1 VHIPLIDQ
9 RTPAPAQGSGG
20 KLTVT
25 FVRAP
30 IVCSEGSINNEATP
44 SIAFA
49 YLSAYVKAH
58 GYRTHIV
65 DGIAE
70 GLNRLWPLPKYPGF
84 MCHGEPFEELI
95 ARIPSDSDVIAFS
108 GMFSGEWPV
117 LRDLILMV
125 HERFPKALYVIGGE
139 HATAVPEYTLRDCPP
154 LDVVVRGE
162 GEHTLYE
169 LLEAYGGSGDY
180 SMVGGISFL
189 DESGAYHENGNL
201 PRIRDANTIPWPD
214 WPEGY
219 LEKFWEAGKSYGVST
234 ARDMPFMASRGCP
247 YSCTFCSNP
256 QMWTTRYVLR
266 SPEDCIAEIRSYV
279 ERYNITSLQ
288 FYDLTAIIKRDWILD
303 FCTRLLKEDFR
314 VSWSLPSG
322 TRSEVLDREALRL
335 IKESGCSY
343 LVYAPES
350 GSAETL
356 AKIKKKVKLDRL
368 EDSVL
373 EARRQGIVVRTNLI
387 IGFPSETRRQVFQ
400 TLLWGLKMAVRGV
413 DEVPVFLYN
422 PYPGSELFDELAAQ
436 GKVRLSDDYFF
447 VLTSINGKYIS
458 SQSVSYNP
466 HIGAVELV
474 FWRTLFMGANYLVS
488 YLLYPARIVRT
499 LRSLFSPGSST
510 VLEHRLKD
518 ALRRHREE
526 RASA

>member
-1 VHIPLIDQ
+1 MSDKP
-9 RTPAPAQGSGG
+9 
-20 KLTVT
+20 KVT

-30 IVCSEGSINNEATP
+30 IVCSAGSINNEATP
-44 SIAFA
+44 CIAFA
-49 YLSAYVKAH
+49 YLSAYLKAH
-58 GYRTHIV
+58 GYRTRIV

-70 GLNRLWPLPKYPGF
+70 GLNRIWPLKKYPGF
-84 MCHGEPFEELI
+84 MCHGEPFDELI
-95 ARIPSDSDVIAFS
+95 ARIPEDTDVLAFS

-117 LRDLILMV
+117 LRDLILMI
-125 HERFPKALYVIGGE
+125 HERFPRALFVIGGE
-139 HATAVPEYTLRDCPP
+139 HATALPEYALRDCRA

-169 LLEAYGGSGDY
+169 VVEAYAERGDCT
-180 SMVGGISFL
+180 SVSGISFL
-189 DESGAYHENGNL
+189 DEDGAYHENGTL
-201 PRIRDANTIPWPD
+201 PRIRNADTIPWPD

-219 LEKFWEAGKSYGVST
+219 LEKFWQAGKSYGIST
-234 ARDMPFMASRGCP
+234 DRDMPFMASRGCP

-279 ERYNITSLQ
+279 ERYDITSLQ
-288 FYDLTAIIKRDWILD
+288 FYDLTAIIKRDWILE
-303 FCTRLLKEDFR
+303 FCQRLLEQDFR
-314 VSWSLPSG
+314 LTWSLPSG

-350 GSAETL
+350 GSPETL

-368 EDSVL
+368 EESVL

-387 IGFPSETRRQVFQ
+387 IGFPSETRRQIFQ

-422 PYPGSELFDELAAQ
+422 PYPGSELFDQLYAKGQ
-436 GKVRLSDDYFF
+436 VQLGDDYFF

-466 HIGAVELV
+466 HVGAKELV
-474 FWRTLFMGANYLVS
+474 MWRTLFMGANYLVS
-488 YLLYPARIVRT
+488 YLFYPSRILRT
-499 LRSLFSPGSST
+499 LRSLFSSESST
-510 VLEHRLKD
+510 VLEHRIKD

-526 RASA
+526 RKATV